1 LSRASAGAAD
11 SLAAL
16 PIEPTLQ
23 FPFVKLNIVPARTGI
38 QWVKLGVQTF
48 FRQPLGLTGLVFMYG
63 AVYALLAAIPIV
75 GVVALAV
82 LTPAATLGMFVA
94 TERVS
99 NGSFPMPSVFLSGFR
114 AGRQCLRAMLVL
126 GAIHVGVLVVVLGAL
141 TLAFPGAPIEVTEA
155 AGGNPAKVEV
165 SPVLFVASALQLP
178 LLVLFAFAPALVFWH
193 GVTPV
198 KSLFFGAVAFWRNLR
213 AFVTYAATW
222 LLILSALMLLLLLV
236 SAGNRLLMVQFL
248 APFSLVFLG
257 MLFTSLYFAFRDSFV
272 ATPPDSAPPANP

>member
-1 LSRASAGAAD
+1 
-11 SLAAL
+11 
-16 PIEPTLQ
+16 
-23 FPFVKLNIVPARTGI
+23 VKLNIVPARTGI

-114 AGRQCLRAMLVL
+114 AGPQCSRAMLVL
-126 GAIHVGVLVVVLGAL
+126 GAIHVGVLVLLLGAL
-141 TLAFPGAPIEVTEA
+141 TVFFPGAPIEVIEA
-155 AGGNPAKVEV
+155 TGSTPARIQV
-165 SPVLFVASALQLP
+165 SPLLFITFALQVP

-193 GVTPV
+193 GVAPV
-198 KSLFFGAVAFWRNLR
+198 KSLFFSAIAFWRNLR
-213 AFVTYAATW
+213 AFFVYAAAW
-222 LLILSALMLLLLLV
+222 VLLLSGLMLLLLLV
-236 SAGNRLLMVQFL
+236 SAGNRMVMVQFL

-257 MLFTSLYFAFRDSFV
+257 MLFTSLYFSFRDSFV
-272 ATPPDSAPPANP
+272 APPPETT